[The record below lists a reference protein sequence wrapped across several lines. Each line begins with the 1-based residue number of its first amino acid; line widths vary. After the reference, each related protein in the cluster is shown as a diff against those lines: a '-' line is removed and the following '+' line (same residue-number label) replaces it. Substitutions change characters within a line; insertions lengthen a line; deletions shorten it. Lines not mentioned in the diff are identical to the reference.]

1 MTSAAA
7 LELGFDAILRTNGET
22 LTLLRAGGGVACLG
36 LVDRNPRPTK
46 DRTPDFNPNHSSMIE
61 VKKSAF
67 VTIPKK
73 SEAFLDRHGVRHR
86 ISEVT
91 PRDFTLACECV
102 KGWET

>member
-1 MTSAAA
+1 
-7 LELGFDAILRTNGET
+7 
-22 LTLLRAGGGVACLG
+22 
-36 LVDRNPRPTK
+36 
-46 DRTPDFNPNHSSMIE
+46 MIE

-67 VTIPKK
+67 AAIPKK